1 MSAPDRQQLDVL
13 LARIAHAGLGP
24 EAERL
29 REGIAELELYARA
42 AGSQIERLDAT
53 VTRVRNALDYCDRGS
68 ATAILTALNPAT
80 HEEQNR

>member
-1 MSAPDRQQLDVL
+1 VSAPDRQQLDVL
-13 LARIAHAGLGP
+13 LASVARAGLGP

-29 REGIAELELYARA
+29 RAGIAELELYARA

-68 ATAILTALNPAT
+68 AAAIRNALAPK
-80 HEEQNR
+80 EDRS